1 MFGWF
6 KRLGSKVVGSVK
18 RLGRKVVGGAKR
30 VGHKVSAGVKRFG
43 HGVGSGLRK
52 AAGKFAKY
60 GSVAAAGMQIGGAAL
75 AATVVGLP
83 LAAAMETGAVGL
95 GIASAG
101 AGLTYKLLS

>member
-1 MFGWF
+1 M
-6 KRLGSKVVGSVK
+6 
-18 RLGRKVVGGAKR
+18 
-30 VGHKVSAGVKRFG
+30 GHKVSAGVKRFG

-75 AATVVGLP
+75 AATGVGLP
-83 LAAAMETGAVGL
+83 LAAAMETGAAGL